1 MDRQDCCLSAQEAA
15 AELSGKGSKAG
26 RASVYRALDLLHGLG
41 LVQRVDLGD
50 GEVRFEPVRAGGEHH
65 HHAVCDSCG
74 TVTPFED
81 PKLEADLHRIG
92 DRLGHTIDEHDVVIH
107 GTCGRCEAA

>member
-1 MDRQDCCLSAQEAA
+1 MLYPREELTEAA
-15 AELSGKGSKAG
+15 GYPVL
-26 RASVYRALDLLHGLG
+26 
-41 LVQRVDLGD
+41 
-50 GEVRFEPVRAGGEHH
+50 VRFEPVRAGGAHH